1 MFNQLEPDPNFYD
14 RHALVFL
21 FECPMC
27 KLESEHV
34 AEVLALANRI
44 ADLEAQLAA
53 ARDEAILKTVP
64 HGCLQL

>member
-1 MFNQLEPDPNFYD
+1 
-14 RHALVFL
+14 
-21 FECPMC
+21 MC